1 MLVAQIEMMSSDEQE
16 RARADKDRLKTLQ
29 IRIDELGG
37 TLDAARRR
45 SSGFAP
51 DIVDSLK
58 ERADWSEKEVNRK
71 QAQQLEMQQNM
82 VKQIAITLKVLQLQ
96 KVGGCFVFLVCDIEA
111 AASENGE
118 SGRNY
123 ALKF

>member
-1 MLVAQIEMMSSDEQE
+1 MLVTQIEMMSSDEQE

-37 TLDAARRR
+37 TLDAARQR
-45 SSGFAP
+45 SSSFAP

-58 ERADWSEKEVNRK
+58 ERADWSEEEVNRK
-71 QAQQLEMQQNM
+71 QAQQLELQQNM

-96 KVGGCFVFLVCDIEA
+96 KVGGFFAFVLRDIEE
-111 AASENGE
+111 AASA
-118 SGRNY
+118 SGDVDRNN